1 MGKKK
6 APSGPREL
14 IDTGKNKS
22 YARRDAKGQFSEM
35 TDQGR
40 ALSADARKHST
51 HKKPTNQGDK
61 GD

>member
-1 MGKKK
+1 MGTKK

-14 IDTGKNKS
+14 IDTGTNKS

-40 ALSADARKHST
+40 SLSADSHKQAT
-51 HKKPTNQGDK
+51 HKKPLNQGDK